1 MDTGSRLLSFK
12 KQELEAKA
20 RDLET
25 CTLNQDR
32 KGIESFMD
40 DNRAGIPMM
49 IFFGIMNATVFA
61 SMMSFMG
68 MAMNPVEEAAAGDAA
83 NTDTQDAADTQ
94 SEATDD
100 NSGAGDA
107 GGGGINTEELS
118 GFDSGNDNLECDFEF

>member
-1 MDTGSRLLSFK
+1 
-12 KQELEAKA
+12 
-20 RDLET
+20 
-25 CTLNQDR
+25 LNQDR
-32 KGIESFMD
+32 KGIESFTD
-40 DNRAGIPMM
+40 DNRAWIPMM

-68 MAMNPVEEAAAGDAA
+68 MAMNPVEEEAAAGEAA

-118 GFDSGNDNLECDFEF
+118 GFDSGNDNLEGDFEF

>member
-25 CTLNQDR
+25 CTW
-32 KGIESFMD
+32 
-40 DNRAGIPMM
+40 IPMM

-68 MAMNPVEEAAAGDAA
+68 MAMNPVEEAAAAGDAA

-94 SEATDD
+94 SEAADD

>member
-1 MDTGSRLLSFK
+1 VVFFNKKVKACIMDTGSRLLSFK

-25 CTLNQDR
+25 CTW
-32 KGIESFMD
+32 
-40 DNRAGIPMM
+40 IPMM
-49 IFFGIMNATVFA
+49 IFFGTMNATVFA

-94 SEATDD
+94 SEAADD